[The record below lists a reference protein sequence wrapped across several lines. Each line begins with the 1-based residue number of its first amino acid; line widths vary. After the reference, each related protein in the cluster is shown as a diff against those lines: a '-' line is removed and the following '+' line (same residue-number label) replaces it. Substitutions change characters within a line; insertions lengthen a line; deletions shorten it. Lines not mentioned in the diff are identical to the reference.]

1 MENFT
6 RETKKALW
14 HVYDMLNTTNTSDV
28 HISQLKVGLCLFP
41 MHARYFD
48 SFYRLLIFFG
58 EKKSENTI
66 RALNSLIP
74 D

>member
-28 HISQLKVGLCLFP
+28 HISQLKVGLLFIS
-41 MHARYFD
+41 MHAGYF
-48 SFYRLLIFFG
+48 
-58 EKKSENTI
+58 
-66 RALNSLIP
+66 
-74 D
+74 